1 MMKRRILLV
10 DDNEKVRKNLK
21 LMIES
26 AGFVV
31 EEAENGLDGLAKV
44 KGQTFD
50 GFVIDYKMPKVNG
63 ITLIKNI
70 LELPDYDSHQ
80 ILLLSTEESSEF
92 SALVAPLSL
101 PNVMYKPVNPLKFSE
116 ILASFSQLAAA

>member
-21 LMIES
+21 LQIET
-26 AGFVV
+26 AGFDVV
-31 EEAENGLDGLAKV
+31 EAENGLDGLAKV
-44 KGQTFD
+44 KGLTFD

-70 LELPDYDSHQ
+70 LELPDYNSHQ
-80 ILLLSTEESSEF
+80 VLLLSTEQSNEF
-92 SALVAPLSL
+92 NALISPLDL
-101 PNVMYKPVNPLKFSE
+101 PNVMYKPVDPLRFSE